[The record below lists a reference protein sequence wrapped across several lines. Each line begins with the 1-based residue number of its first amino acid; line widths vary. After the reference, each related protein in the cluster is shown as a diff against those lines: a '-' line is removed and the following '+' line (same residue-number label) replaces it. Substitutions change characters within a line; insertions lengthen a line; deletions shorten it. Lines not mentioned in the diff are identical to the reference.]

1 MRVDGAGGHRV
12 QGGITAQAMD
22 PVSKNLRAQIMDA
35 QKQMQELAA
44 NKDMEPEEKMERRK
58 EIEQRI
64 TDLNAQLRQ
73 HEMELRQAKQ
83 QQVQQERQSEQARRQ
98 EAKQRAENVPG
109 GKMDAGLPQGSMNAM
124 LSADRSLLQA
134 KVQGNV
140 ASSMKGRANVL
151 RSEIEHS
158 GRGAAVE
165 RKQESLAETEARM
178 ENLAKEQAQSLYKS
192 RKEIEE
198 AGKDAQEERKVQA
211 KKQKEEKAGETGEN
225 GKVDQ
230 KSRKGLDAGE
240 MDKMGRKENKEERR
254 EEKEEEDA
262 HDGNLQMQIPVYRK
276 VDLLL

>member
-1 MRVDGAGGHRV
+1 MRIDGAGGHRV

-140 ASSMKGRANVL
+140 DSLMKGRANVL

-178 ENLAKEQAQSLYKS
+178 ENLAEEQAQSLYKS

-254 EEKEEEDA
+254 KEKKEEDV